1 MSDVNFCMCQEI
13 QHLSLTP
20 SLLLRNSLISVFE
33 GPMVD
38 DIGEF
43 KKEIGLEDYMG
54 CSSVLGVG
62 PLAIFDTIKNGD
74 LDGAC
79 VYQYQHH

>member
-1 MSDVNFCMCQEI
+1 
-13 QHLSLTP
+13 
-20 SLLLRNSLISVFE
+20 
-33 GPMVD
+33 MVD
-38 DIGEF
+38 DIGEL

-54 CSSVLGVG
+54 CSYVLGVG
-62 PLAIFDTIKNGD
+62 PLAIFDTIRNGD